1 MDEFG
6 FIDKYI
12 KKLTNGY
19 YGAYNFED
27 DIGFIKDKNLI
38 VTSDTIVENTHFRSN
53 DDLYSVGQKL
63 LRVNLSDI
71 IAKGAIAK
79 FGILNISISKD
90 KLSDLPKLFKGL
102 EKDIN
107 DLIPDFIILGGD
119 TTSIIGNSVFS
130 LTILGEPINQPILR
144 RGAKLNDSIFISGN
158 IGSAFLGLKSLNEN
172 LGHTKSEKH
181 YLTPQIPKP
190 IFANLI
196 AKYANASMDIS
207 DGLIQDLSKI
217 LKLSELSANIN
228 LDAIPFNSECQN
240 YINESNI
247 ADLIGFGDDYQTIFT
262 ISAEKIPDCLDYAK
276 QIGVKIVKIGEVCP
290 KFETLINATYKG
302 KAFNVNEIKGFT
314 HF

>member
-19 YGAYNFED
+19 SGAFNLED

-38 VTSDTIVENTHFRSN
+38 ITSDTIIENTHFRSK
-53 DDLYSVGQKL
+53 DDLFRVGQKL

-79 FGILNISISKD
+79 FGILNISISKE
-90 KLSDLPKLFKGL
+90 KLSELPKFFEGL
-102 EKDIN
+102 EKDIK

-119 TTSIIGNSVFS
+119 TASIIGNSVFS
-130 LTILGEPINQPILR
+130 LTILAEPINKPILR
-144 RGAKLNDSIFISGN
+144 NGAKLNDSIFISGN

-172 LGHTKSEKH
+172 LGLTESEMH
-181 YLTPQIPKP
+181 YLTPQIPEP

-228 LDAIPFNSECQN
+228 LDEIPFNSECQN
-240 YINESNI
+240 YLINNNI

-262 ISAEKIPDCLDYAK
+262 MSEEKIPYCLEFAK
-276 QIGVKIVKIGEVCP
+276 EIGVKIEKIGEMCP
-290 KFETLINATYKG
+290 KSDILINATYKD

>member
-19 YGAYNFED
+19 SGAFNLED
-27 DIGFIKDKNLI
+27 DIGFIKNKNLI
-38 VTSDTIVENTHFRSN
+38 ITSDTIVENTHFRSK
-53 DDLYSVGQKL
+53 DDLFSVGQKL

-90 KLSDLPKLFKGL
+90 KLSELTKFFEGL
-102 EKDIN
+102 EKDIK

-130 LTILGEPINQPILR
+130 LTILAEPINKPILR
-144 RGAKLNDSIFISGN
+144 NGAKLNDSIFISGN

-172 LGHTKSEKH
+172 LELTESEKH
-181 YLTPQIPKP
+181 YLTPQIPEP

-228 LDAIPFNSECQN
+228 LDEIPFNSECKN
-240 YINESNI
+240 YLINNNI

-262 ISAEKIPDCLDYAK
+262 MSEDNIADCLEFAK
-276 QIGVKIVKIGEVCP
+276 EIGVKIEKIGEVCP
-290 KFETLINATYKG
+290 KSDILINATYKD